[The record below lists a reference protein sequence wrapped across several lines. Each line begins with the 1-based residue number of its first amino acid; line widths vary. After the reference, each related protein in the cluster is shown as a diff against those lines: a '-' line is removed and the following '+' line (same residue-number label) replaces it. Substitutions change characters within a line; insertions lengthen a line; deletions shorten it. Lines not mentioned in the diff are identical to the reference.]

1 MVVALRY
8 VVSEALTNAAKHARA
23 SHVAVCG
30 QSKDD
35 ILWLDT
41 IDFCRSS
48 HRQAAAICCWSR
60 LEVDVTLEIGSPLG
74 FSRSTQRLI
83 DALLKRLDALP
94 HHIRTTC
101 KCSAAASKLPN
112 SISAANAQSASGF
125 PSSASIRP
133 TIGSS
138 DSESGSDDVTVDSQ
152 SAWRMAMS
160 LPGRLQ
166 NSHGNGGRVFLIL
179 VADPRTTRLCT
190 TRLSCMA
197 VSAADVRW

>member
-8 VVSEALTNAAKHARA
+8 VVPEALTNAAKHARA

-74 FSRSTQRLI
+74 FSRSTQRLT
-83 DALLKRLDALP
+83 DALLKRLDALTHEP
-94 HHIRTTC
+94 PVSLYT
-101 KCSAAASKLPN
+101 ALPVL
-112 SISAANAQSASGF
+112 AD
-125 PSSASIRP
+125 R
-133 TIGSS
+133 IGVAVLIGC
-138 DSESGSDDVTVDSQ
+138 DS
-152 SAWRMAMS
+152 
-160 LPGRLQ
+160 
-166 NSHGNGGRVFLIL
+166 
-179 VADPRTTRLCT
+179 
-190 TRLSCMA
+190 
-197 VSAADVRW
+197 

>member
-60 LEVDVTLEIGSPLG
+60 LEVDVTLEIGSLG
-74 FSRSTQRLI
+74 FSRSTQRLT
-83 DALLKRLDALP
+83 DALLKRLDALT
-94 HHIRTTC
+94 HHIRTHMQVL
-101 KCSAAASKLPN
+101 SRGVEAAELDLCRQRSECFRVSKFC
-112 SISAANAQSASGF
+112 I
-125 PSSASIRP
+125 
-133 TIGSS
+133 
-138 DSESGSDDVTVDSQ
+138 
-152 SAWRMAMS
+152 
-160 LPGRLQ
+160 
-166 NSHGNGGRVFLIL
+166 
-179 VADPRTTRLCT
+179 DPAHHWVKR
-190 TRLSCMA
+190 
-197 VSAADVRW
+197 